1 MGDMQVHEADHAT
14 LEMTF
19 TKGALD
25 KAAHAGGAATRY
37 RDSRY
42 PNLYLEVGARSKTW
56 RFRKFWK
63 GQNFTETPG
72 TWPAMTVIEAAQ
84 TAAEFN
90 TRIEEAGV
98 IVRNDVPR
106 NAPEITLRVALEQ
119 HVTKALDP
127 RQRHVSE
134 ETAAGYAAML
144 RLHTPRWL
152 DMPITDITRQ
162 MVNEKIMAM
171 ANKPTTASCLLCA
184 LGAIYGTRLAYRD
197 DGYEH
202 DPTYR
207 VKGYEARTR
216 ELLFDEAK
224 RWPAKEAISQVPNM
238 TRRAAWLA
246 LLFTGF
252 RMCNIRALRWQDIDF
267 DEKMLTFGR
276 MKNGL
281 QRTFPLS
288 DAALDVFRLTLRT
301 HDQIVFEGRHYNEPI
316 TGLRQIDIDGNDVDN
331 GGVLRPHD
339 TRHLFSSAAAKAGL
353 SGPVINWMRSD
364 VTIMQSAAGRYMHDL
379 GSHADANAI
388 ANQIVTKSAPA
399 LSVEDMLRRA

>member
-1 MGDMQVHEADHAT
+1 MAT
-14 LEMTF
+14 AEMKF

-25 KAAHAGGAATRY
+25 DAAHQGGQATRY
-37 RDSRY
+37 RDPRF

-63 GQNFTETPG
+63 GQNFTEALG
-72 TWPAMTVIEAAQ
+72 NWPQMGWIEAAQ
-84 TAAEFN
+84 EAAV
-90 TRIEEAGV
+90 RSDGIEEKGVLIKDAG
-98 IVRNDVPR
+98 PR

-119 HVTKALDP
+119 HVTQALDP
-127 RQRHVSE
+127 RQRKVSA

-144 RLHTPRWL
+144 RLHVPRWL

-162 MVNEKIMAM
+162 MVNEKIKAM
-171 ANKPTTASCLLCA
+171 SNKPTTASGLLRA
-184 LGAIYGTRLAYRD
+184 VGAIYGTQLAYRD
-197 DGYEH
+197 DGFEH

-224 RWPAKEAISQVPNM
+224 RWPAMDAISKVPNM

-252 RMCNIRALRWQDIDF
+252 RMSNIRALRWQDIDF
-267 DEKMLTFGR
+267 DEKMLTLGR

-281 QRTFPLS
+281 KRTFPLS
-288 DAALDVFRLTLRT
+288 DAAVEVFRLTPRT
-301 HDQIVFEGRHYNEPI
+301 HDKIVFEGRHYGKSI
-316 TGLRQIDIDGNDVDN
+316 TGLRQIDLEGQDVNN

-353 SGPVINWMRSD
+353 SGPVINWMRGD
-364 VTIMQSAAGRYMHDL
+364 VTIMQGAAGRYMHDL

-388 ANQIVTKSAPA
+388 AKQIVSKCGSHSSVAELLTPA
-399 LSVEDMLRRA
+399 

>member
-1 MGDMQVHEADHAT
+1 MAT

-63 GQNFTETPG
+63 GQNFTETLG

-98 IVRNDVPR
+98 IVRNDAPR
-106 NAPEITLRVALEQ
+106 NAPEITLRLALEQ
-119 HVTKALDP
+119 HVTQALDP
-127 RQRHVSE
+127 RQRKVSA

-144 RLHTPRWL
+144 RLHVPRWL

-162 MVNEKIMAM
+162 MVNEKIKAM
-171 ANKPTTASCLLCA
+171 SNKPTTASGLLRA
-184 LGAIYGTRLAYRD
+184 VGAIYGTQLAYRD

-224 RWPAKEAISQVPNM
+224 RWPAMDAISKVPNM

-252 RMCNIRALRWQDIDF
+252 RMSNIRALRWQDIDF
-267 DEKMLTFGR
+267 DEGMLTLGR

-281 QRTFPLS
+281 KRTFPLS
-288 DAALDVFRLTLRT
+288 DAALDVFRLTPRT
-301 HDQIVFEGRHYNEPI
+301 HDKIVFEGRHYGKSI
-316 TGLRQIDIDGNDVDN
+316 TGLRQIDLEGQDVNN

-353 SGPVINWMRSD
+353 SGPVINWMRGD
-364 VTIMQSAAGRYMHDL
+364 VTIMQGAAGRYMHDL

-388 ANQIVTKSAPA
+388 AKQIVAKCGSHSA
-399 LSVEDMLRRA
+399 VEELLRRA